1 MAERSII
8 DQLDDAV
15 TALLEQREPV
25 VSETDRELTELVA
38 VARELRGLPSE
49 QFRAALK
56 EQLGGK
62 NDMSTAAKQIEAIP
76 QAATS
81 LSPYITYRDA
91 AAAIDF
97 YKRAFGATELMRLA
111 EPSGKVGHAE
121 LQIGE
126 VILQVAD
133 EYPDY
138 GMLSAETLGGSPIK
152 MHLYVPNVD
161 QFVERAVAEGASLS
175 RPVEDHFYGDRG
187 GQIKDPFGYTWIV
200 ATHQHDVSVAD
211 MQKSFDEWHQAEHE
225 QPKKFKREGYH
236 AVTPYLIVKPA
247 DKLVDFVKH
256 AFGAVES
263 MRATGSA
270 GGLHCEVKI
279 GDSMVM
285 IGGGPTFDTRP
296 TAIHLY
302 VSDVDEVYARAMAAG
317 ATSLGEPSDQEYGER
332 IAAVKDIGGNEWYIA
347 KRFDSTPIQDL
358 HTVTVYFH
366 PVGAPKFID
375 FVEKAFGAQVLERHQ
390 SNEGFVYHS
399 KVRIGDS
406 IIELGEAHDQ
416 WQPMRSAIYLYVEDV
431 DATYKQ
437 ALSAGATSALEPTDQ
452 PYGDRSAWVND
463 EFGNIWYLSSWTG
476 GSSA

>member
-15 TALLEQREPV
+15 TALLQQREPEG
-25 VSETDRELTELVA
+25 SRELTELVA

-49 QFRAALK
+49 QFRATLK
-56 EQLGGK
+56 ETLGGK

-76 QAATS
+76 QATS
-81 LSPYITYRDA
+81 SLIPYLCYRDA

-111 EPSGKVGHAE
+111 EPSGKIGHAE

-126 VILQVAD
+126 VILMMSD

-138 GMLSAETLGGSPIK
+138 DAISAETLGGSPIK
-152 MHLYVPNVD
+152 LHLYVPDVD
-161 QFVERAVAEGASLS
+161 QFAQRAVAAGAIVS
-175 RPVEDHFYGDRG
+175 RPIEDQSYGDRA
-187 GQIKDPFGYTWIV
+187 GQLKDPFGYTWMV
-200 ATHQHDVSVAD
+200 ATHKQDVSVAD
-211 MQKSFDEWHQAEHE
+211 MQKGFDDYLGKRE

-247 DKLVDFVKH
+247 VELVDFVKQ

-263 MRATGSA
+263 FRTTGSA

-296 TAIHLY
+296 TAIHLH
-302 VSDVDEVYARAMAAG
+302 VSDVDDVYARAIAAG
-317 ATSLGEPSDQEYGER
+317 ATSLVEPSDQVYGER
-332 IAAVKDIGGNEWYIA
+332 LAAVKDIGGNEWYIA
-347 KRFDSTPIQDL
+347 RSHDPTPVQDL
-358 HTVTVYFH
+358 HTVAVYFH
-366 PVGAPKFID
+366 PIGARKFID
-375 FVEKAFGAQVLERHQ
+375 FVEKAFGAQVVERHQ
-390 SNEGFVYHS
+390 SDEGFVYHS

-416 WQPMRSAIYLYVEDV
+416 WQPMPSAIYLYVEDV
-431 DATYKQ
+431 DATYKK

-463 EFGNIWYLSSWTG
+463 EFGNIWYLSSWLG
-476 GSSA
+476 